1 MPLPQETECDL
12 CRKWAEVYMWDATI
26 GGPLC
31 EPCTSHIFEAHD
43 LLMSTAGISHPTFIF
58 PSEP

>member
-1 MPLPQETECDL
+1 
-12 CRKWAEVYMWDATI
+12 MWDATI